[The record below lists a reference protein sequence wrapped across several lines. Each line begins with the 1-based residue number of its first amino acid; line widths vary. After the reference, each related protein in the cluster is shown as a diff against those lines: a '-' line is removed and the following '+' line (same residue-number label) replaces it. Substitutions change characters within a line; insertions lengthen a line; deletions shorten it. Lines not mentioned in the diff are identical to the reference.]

1 MKAQKRKTNEQLIKH
16 IINCSKFG
24 TMSQLFIM
32 EAIGRYANSV
42 SESKPSDYP
51 KNCIVNPE
59 TWIDVAKEIKEKMDK
74 R

>member
-1 MKAQKRKTNEQLIKH
+1 MKTKKTNEQLIKD
-16 IINCSKFG
+16 IINYSKFG
-24 TMSQLFIM
+24 PMAQLFIM

-51 KNCIVNPE
+51 KSCIVNPE
-59 TWIDVAKEIKEKMDK
+59 MWIGVAKEIKEKMDK